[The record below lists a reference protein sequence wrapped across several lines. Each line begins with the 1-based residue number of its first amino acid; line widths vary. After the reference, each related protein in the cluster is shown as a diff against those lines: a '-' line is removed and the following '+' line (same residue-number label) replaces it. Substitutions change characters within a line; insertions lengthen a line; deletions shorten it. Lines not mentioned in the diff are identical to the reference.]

1 MSHRHGESHVNA
13 MLPTSEEIAL
23 RLLERIR
30 AELLEIGAG
39 FGIDDDLFH
48 AGLDSM
54 AIMQVIMILEEEFGA
69 KLPDRLIKRE
79 TFATARAVA
88 GAVIAHREN
97 P

>member
-1 MSHRHGESHVNA
+1 MSHRQGETHENA
-13 MLPTSEEIAL
+13 TMPTSEEIAL

-30 AELLEIGAG
+30 AELLEIDAD
-39 FGIDDDLFH
+39 FGIDDDMFH

-54 AIMQVIMILEEEFGA
+54 AIMQVIMILEEEFGV

-88 GAVIAHREN
+88 GAVIAQREN